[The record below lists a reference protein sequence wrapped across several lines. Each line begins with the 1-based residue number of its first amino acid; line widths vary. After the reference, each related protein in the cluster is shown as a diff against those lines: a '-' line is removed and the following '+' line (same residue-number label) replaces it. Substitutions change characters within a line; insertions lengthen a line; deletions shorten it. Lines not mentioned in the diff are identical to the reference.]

1 MKCRIIIIIL
11 LLFFNLIP
19 QIPLLVDQHQSS
31 VSAQTPPPKLGN
43 WVISDTTTIN
53 DQTIILDGNLIIQ
66 TSGELNLNNCT
77 LIMNCSSQN
86 SYSIYVEGNLF
97 TGGEF
102 NVINTQIRSAN
113 SNYPFVFSINMS
125 ATMNMNGCTVK
136 NLGGELN
143 MSDPLS
149 SFGGIQI
156 HSSNVLIEKTNVTD
170 YETIGIMVMPYAA
183 PTIKECNIFMNPADL
198 GLTVGILDTSAGLFS
213 PSYRNNYIYGN
224 LISGFLSIG
233 LPVGSTFA
241 TVSGNTFEAN
251 TAGVLCWG
259 TDPDI
264 SHNDFTLNAITGIAI
279 MDCDSDIWGNRIEL
293 SASGISVLNPCKPN
307 IYQNI
312 INYTTT
318 GLLLYNG
325 TNAWIH
331 QNNISDNLVFGISS
345 IGSMPTIN
353 SNDLYNNLIGG
364 IFLDDASAVVHHNT
378 INSQS
383 SSLLTPYSGI
393 IIRNESGANIYQN
406 NINTGDFGTGIDIDG
421 NLTSSLVLD
430 RNSIS
435 VGANGI
441 CININGFS
449 PWIFDNHFNY
459 DQFGIGINASRS
471 SPQLRRNYFN
481 GTLYGHGVNI
491 ASSEVILEDN
501 IFNCN
506 ELGVYAYNS
515 TPTLI
520 RNQVNDNTNFGILLN
535 KCKNIQLDNNL
546 FESVNE
552 NPSGEHSN
560 IEIEVLNSS
569 NVFAKLSQCYLRLL
583 NSTYQPPTLASGS
596 IMQVDWFLDIMVK
609 DIDNKPV
616 KNVPVTLFNT
626 SGQKMYSITMDD
638 NGMSQWNQI
647 TEKNFTSKGPVEY
660 SPYNIKVTLGKKI
673 DNKTLF
679 LNSSKKVILNL
690 GYNNGP
696 TEPSNILPEST
707 HNRTPLIT
715 WSPSIDLE
723 SDPIYYHLSIGTTK
737 GGKDIISDINTTNV
751 YYQVLDN
758 LQFQKY
764 HITLTAS
771 TPDGN
776 YSKPVYAVLDVF
788 NDPPTLQPIG
798 DKHVYLDVD
807 PNLRFFLYAI
817 DPNTDPIDTLKFNA
831 GTSLFTIDPDT
842 GEINWTADE
851 KDIGT
856 YQINFSVTDG
866 FGFDFELVNITIGY
880 KNRAPIADA
889 GPNITVYL
897 GQLVFLNA
905 SYSYDPDGKILEYKW
920 SSEWLALL
928 NTTDPMVPWFKPGS
942 IGNYTFALRVKDN
955 NGTWSEPDTVLVT
968 VLSKKVEVPS
978 KIPRLIL
985 LNAFVDPKNGKSK
998 DIFVFS
1004 ITVLGVNVTSELFKV
1019 VNNTDL
1025 IQLELDEKIILIAEK
1040 KSNISELSEGIQYSV
1055 QVSGNILGTGSH
1067 IFRFICNFENTS
1079 GDLGIHSGPFI
1090 TEVDETEDE
1099 SKFDFGF
1106 IALIIIAVLALV
1118 IIIVLIIILFLKKR
1132 YQPDPHQDSHQEKPE
1147 HEEKPIKESIKTT
1160 KQIPKR
1166 RNEESKHKEKQL
1178 SDYKSKKHE
1187 KQPETLELDIEWDD

>member
-1 MKCRIIIIIL
+1 MRCRIIIITL

-19 QIPLLVDQHQSS
+19 QIPLLVDLNQSS
-31 VSAQTPPPKLGN
+31 VSAQTPPPISGN

-53 DQTIILDGNLIIQ
+53 DQTIFLDGNLIIQ

-86 SYSIYVEGNLF
+86 SYSIYVEGSLF

-102 NVINTQIRSAN
+102 NVINTQIQSAN
-113 SNYPFVFSINMS
+113 SNYPFVFSVNMS

-143 MSDPLS
+143 ISDPLS

-224 LISGFLSIG
+224 LIGGFLSVG
-233 LPVGSTFA
+233 LPVGNTFA

-264 SHNDFTLNAITGIAI
+264 AHNDFTLNAITGIAI

-307 IYQNI
+307 INQNI
-312 INYTTT
+312 INNTTT

-325 TNAWIH
+325 TNAWVH

-378 INSQS
+378 ISSQS
-383 SSLLTPYSGI
+383 SSTLAPYSGI

-421 NLTSSLVLD
+421 NLTSSLMLD

-441 CININGFS
+441 CINLNGFS
-449 PWIFDNHFNY
+449 PSIFDNHFNY
-459 DQFGIGINASRS
+459 DQFGIGINASLS

-491 ASSEVILEDN
+491 AFSDVILEDN
-501 IFNCN
+501 IFNGN
-506 ELGVYAYNS
+506 EISVYAYNS

-520 RNQVNDNTNFGILLN
+520 KNQVNDNTNLGIFLN
-535 KCKNIQLDNNL
+535 KCKDVQLDSNL
-546 FESVNE
+546 FESVNQ
-552 NPSGEHSN
+552 NPSGEHNN
-560 IEIEVLNSS
+560 IEIEALNSS
-569 NVFAKLSQCYLRLL
+569 NVAAKLSQCYLRLL
-583 NSTYQPPTLASGS
+583 NSTYQPPTLAPGS
-596 IMQVDWFLDIMVK
+596 IMQVDWFLDITVK
-609 DIDNKPV
+609 NIDNKPA

-626 SGQKMYSITMDD
+626 SGQKMFSIIMDD
-638 NGMSQWNQI
+638 HGMSHWNQI
-647 TEKNFTSKGPVEY
+647 TEKNFTSMGPVEY
-660 SPYNIKVTLGKKI
+660 SPYNIKAKLGKKI
-673 DNKTLF
+673 DNKTVF
-679 LNSSKKVILNL
+679 LSSSKKVILNL
-690 GYNNGP
+690 DYNYGP

-707 HNRTPLIT
+707 HNRTPMIT
-715 WSPSIDLE
+715 WSPSVDLE

-737 GGKDIISDINTTNV
+737 GGKDIISNINTTNA
-751 YYQVLDN
+751 YYQVVDKI
-758 LQFQKY
+758 QFQKY

-776 YSKPVYAVLDVF
+776 YSETVYGVLDVF

-798 DKHVYLDVD
+798 DKQVYLDVD
-807 PNLRFFLYAI
+807 PNLRFFLNAF

-831 GTSLFTIDPDT
+831 STSLFSIDVDT
-842 GEINWTADE
+842 GEINWTADK

-856 YQINFSVTDG
+856 YQIYFSVTDG
-866 FGFDFELVNITIGY
+866 FGIDFELVNITIGY
-880 KNRAPIADA
+880 KNKAPIANA

-897 GQLVFLNA
+897 GQVVHLNA
-905 SYSYDPDGKILEYKW
+905 SYSYDPDGRIIEYIW
-920 SSEWLALL
+920 SSEWLSLL
-928 NTTDPMVPWFKPGS
+928 NTTDPILPSFKPDS
-942 IGNYTFALRVKDN
+942 IGNYTFELMVLDD
-955 NGTWSEPDTVLVT
+955 NGTWSEPDIVLVT
-968 VLSKKVEVPS
+968 ILSKKVEVPN

-985 LNAFVDPKNGKSK
+985 LNAFVDPKNGKSN
-998 DIFVFS
+998 DVFVFS
-1004 ITVLGVNVTSELFKV
+1004 ITVFGVNVTPELCKV

-1025 IQLELDEKIILIAEK
+1025 IQLELDEKIIFIAEK
-1040 KSNISELSEGIQYSV
+1040 KSNISELSQGIQYSV
-1055 QVSGNILGTGSH
+1055 QVTGNILGTGQH
-1067 IFRFICNFENTS
+1067 IFRFICNFDNTS
-1079 GDLGIHSGPFI
+1079 GDLGMHSGPFI
-1090 TEVDETEDE
+1090 TEVDETEGE
-1099 SKFDFGF
+1099 SKFDFWF
-1106 IALIIIAVLALV
+1106 IALIIIAVLVPV
-1118 IIIVLIIILFLKKR
+1118 ILIVLIIILFLKKR
-1132 YQPDPHQDSHQEKPE
+1132 SQTDLNEEKPE
-1147 HEEKPIKESIKTT
+1147 QEEKPIKENITIT
-1160 KQIPKR
+1160 KQIPKQ
-1166 RNEESKHKEKQL
+1166 RNKESKHKKKQL
-1178 SDYKSKKHE
+1178 NDNDSQSKKHE
-1187 KQPETLELDIEWDD
+1187 KSPEPLELDIEWDE